1 MRRVL
6 IAALV
11 VCGACVDSE
20 GVPPGKIAVVGDVVL
35 GADDLA
41 GIQAQ
46 LGAYAQLRFSGGEG
60 RAALV
65 NAVVTA
71 ELLAQE
77 ATDNG
82 LGDDP
87 RVRFA
92 VLEEI
97 ANVYL
102 AAELERRVPRATVAA
117 DTAALREHYDAHL
130 SEFMQPET
138 RSVQGVF
145 FFNVDDADHALKQLK
160 AGTAKL
166 KELGEV
172 IATPE
177 QSRDDKEQPSYHPIL
192 FGEGLGVGDWLPAP
206 VIMGTVVVAG
216 RVAAINPAS
225 PLPFDDPGV
234 QERLV
239 VAVRAPRVAKA
250 KKELMDELAQRFPES
265 AP

>member
-6 IAALV
+6 IAALI

-20 GVPPGKIAVVGDVVL
+20 GVPPGKVAVVGDVVL

-46 LGAYAQLRFSGGEG
+46 LGAYAQLRFSGSEG

-77 ATDNG
+77 AIEHG

-92 VLEEI
+92 VLEEV

-102 AAELERRVPRATVAA
+102 TAELERRVPRAAVAA
-117 DTAALREHYDAHL
+117 DTVALREYYDAHL
-130 SEFMQPET
+130 SDFMSPET

-145 FFNVDDADHALKQLK
+145 FFNVDDAAHALAQLRSGS
-160 AGTAKL
+160 AQL

-192 FGEGLGVGDWLPAP
+192 FGAGLKVGDWLPAP

-216 RVAAINPAS
+216 RVAAINPPA

-239 VAVRAPRVAKA
+239 VAVRAPRVAEA
-250 KKELMDELAQRFPES
+250 RLELMEELAQRFPES